1 MKTRFFTAG
10 LTLLALALPVRADD
24 MAASKNISMNLEAV
38 PLASVLN
45 MIATQHNLNV
55 VVSGDVTNEVTLR
68 LEDVDV
74 TTALDAILVANGFN
88 YFLKD
93 NVIIVKPADVDAAGE
108 LESRSITLKYLDP
121 ITARKA
127 LEPGL
132 SAKGSVVVLD
142 RAGSELEGS
151 KYHSNRILVTDFPSL
166 LDRLTTTIAKL
177 DIEERTILIE
187 AKIIETTIDAQS
199 NLGFSWPTSITARLS
214 NADDGGSTTITTT
227 TDTESDL
234 LNSAGI
240 YNPNN
245 GSWKWGK
252 LSVDEVS
259 LVLNMLE
266 QDGNSRL
273 VSDPRIT
280 TLENHEAEFKFNT
293 VIPIQTINRFTEGA
307 ATSDIVTFEDEEV
320 GISLKVLPRINE
332 EGLVTLQVMPKVED
346 IIGYT
351 GPKDNQKPI
360 TASRSITTRIT
371 VKDGETV
378 ALGGL
383 LKESESETIQRVPI
397 LGHIPL
403 LGKLLFT
410 SKSTEKSTSDLVIL
424 ITPHILP

>member
-1 MKTRFFTAG
+1 MNTRLLTTVLILLILVLPAG
-10 LTLLALALPVRADD
+10 ADD
-24 MAASKNISMNLEAV
+24 LAPSQKISMNLEAV
-38 PLASVLN
+38 PLASVLS
-45 MIATQHNLNV
+45 MIAAQHNLNIV
-55 VVSGDVTNEVTLR
+55 LSGDVTNEVTLR

-74 TTALDAILVANGFN
+74 STALDAILIANGFN

-93 NVIIVKPADVDAAGE
+93 DVIIVKPADVDAAGE
-108 LESRSITLKYLDP
+108 LESRSVTLKYLAP
-121 ITARKA
+121 ITAQKA
-127 LEPGL
+127 LEPRL
-132 SAKGSVVVLD
+132 SAKGSVVILD
-142 RAGSELEGS
+142 RAGSDSEGS

-166 LDRLTTTIAKL
+166 LDDLMLTITEL
-177 DIEERTILIE
+177 DVRERTILIE
-187 AKIIETTIDAQS
+187 AKIIETTVDTES
-199 NLGFSWPTSITARLS
+199 NLGISWPTSVSSRLS
-214 NADDGGSTTITTT
+214 RADDGSSGSSTTITTE
-227 TDTESDL
+227 DAL
-234 LNSAGI
+234 LEAAGI
-240 YNPNN
+240 YNPSN
-245 GSWKWGK
+245 GNWTWGK

-266 QDGNSRL
+266 QNGNSRL
-273 VSDPRIT
+273 ISDPRIT
-280 TLENHEAEFKFNT
+280 TLENHEAEFKFST
-293 VIPIQTINRFTEGA
+293 IIPIQTINRFTEGA

-383 LKESESETIQRVPI
+383 LKEIESETIQRVPI
-397 LGHIPL
+397 LGRIPL